1 MNTSIL
7 KILVQGRRRAQVIG
21 QILCL
26 TVVAAIFLVNSLD
39 VLAGCGQNNAQQQAQ
54 QAIKKSTNTTLAKS
68 IKLMAIIK
76 QVDPSPATNALNAST
91 LTTDKIPTGA
101 TLDGSVVLTPYTGQ
115 NLKVGDWIMI
125 QQTTPTGSI
134 AYAATIFGI
143 KNGVA
148 ELWPAEKPTGANA
161 TLIPVGQK
169 IFVQLNSLTSGTVTT
184 TQPGN

>member
-26 TVVAAIFLVNSLD
+26 TVVAATFLANSF
-39 VLAGCGQNNAQQQAQ
+39 VALAGCDQNTQQQQAQ
-54 QAIKKSTNTTLAKS
+54 QAIKKATLSTTAKS

-148 ELWPAEKPTGANA
+148 ELWPAEKPTGTSA